1 MSIFTYTRPCLI
13 AVMLA
18 IFSPL
23 LSADSAV
30 HAQPVLSFA
39 VLGDAEPKPLAE
51 FPHLAMSVDHVNAL
65 AAAQPMDFVVGVGDI
80 AHKGT
85 LVQYDNASKELE
97 RLDLPFYP
105 IMGNEEHGSSVAR
118 FLHYANL
125 WNAGKVHIA
134 DARYVVEQEQVALVF
149 ASPDHGRDFDNS
161 GVAWIAEQIDRLHPK
176 PVFLIVH
183 GAQAGAFPEN
193 AEKGITNATFEKIT
207 RMSNLAAVI
216 SGDLHMDMDRVDH
229 SKKIG
234 DVHYLH
240 IPALERTKIP
250 DESNHTAM
258 FRVVSLY
265 DNGEVVVDTF
275 ESGSGNTPLERHD
288 YRFSLHR

>member
-1 MSIFTYTRPCLI
+1 MNIFTCTRTCLI
-13 AVMLA
+13 AAVLATLSPMLQA
-18 IFSPL
+18 EDAL
-23 LSADSAV
+23 NAK
-30 HAQPVLSFA
+30 PVLRFA

-51 FPHLAMSVDHVNAL
+51 FPHLSKSVDHVNAL
-65 AAAQPMDFVVGVGDI
+65 ATAQPMDFVVGVGDI

-85 LVQYDNASKELE
+85 LVQYDNATKELE
-97 RLDLPFYP
+97 RLELPFYP

-118 FLHYANL
+118 FLHYANR
-125 WNAGKVHIA
+125 WNNGRVHIGN
-134 DARYVVEQEQVALVF
+134 DRYVVEQEEIALVF
-149 ASPDHGRDFDNS
+149 ASPDHGRDLDNS
-161 GVAWIAEQIDRLHPK
+161 GVDWIAEQIDRLHPK

-193 AEKGITNATFEKIT
+193 AEKGITNPTFEKIT
-207 RMSNLAAVI
+207 RKDNLAAVI

-250 DESNHTAM
+250 DESSHTAM

-265 DNGEVVVDTF
+265 KGGQVVVDTF
-275 ESGSGNTPLERHD
+275 EAGAGNSPLERHD
-288 YRFSLHR
+288 YRFSLLD